1 MMFATKIHMNSGCED
16 SNKLLDIHSLYMI
29 GYMEEQFYTKEKIH
43 DYLKTHPN
51 SIKADVFPYSFLV
64 PMDGPDGEKYVQST
78 NNESGL
84 DTLMELPRE

>member
-1 MMFATKIHMNSGCED
+1 MMFATKIRMNSGCED
-16 SNKLLDIHSLYMI
+16 SNDLLDIHSLYMV
-29 GYMEEQFYTKEKIH
+29 GYMEEQFYPKEKIH

-64 PMDGPDGEKYVQST
+64 PMSSPKGEKYVRST
-78 NNESGL
+78 PNESGC